1 MNHSS
6 SLNNRINTLH
16 EKALRLAYNDFISSF
31 TEILKKDNSA
41 IIHPKNLQNF
51 AIEMFKIKHNLAP
64 EITTEVFRFKT
75 RPFNTRNKSEL
86 QRRNVK
92 TVIYGSETFSSL
104 GPQVWDLIPIE
115 LRNLTSLNAFKSKIN
130 SWSTQQCQ
138 CRIFKRYILIT
149 DVL

>member
-16 EKALRLAYNDFISSF
+16 ERALRLAYNDFTSSF

-92 TVIYGSETFSSL
+92 KVIYGSETLSSL

-115 LRNLTSLNAFKSKIN
+115 IRNLTSLNAFKSLLNNASVVFLKNI
-130 SWSTQQCQ
+130 
-138 CRIFKRYILIT
+138 Y
-149 DVL
+149 